1 MRYNVLTPDGVPIEH
16 AGSYETKELAEI
28 ALDKWVKSYE
38 KLGYYS
44 SYKWEISVARL
55 KARCKIV
62 VDSKWNVKLRSKLE
76 DDYIRET
83 GRFAF
88 LDPARIDIRYVEW
101 LELKLAKLY
110 KKYRIIT
117 DMYCGFSV
125 QCWRIWFPF
134 WLQIDFTNTFLSL
147 EEAKEALEL
156 HKNLTIHY
164 EE

>member
-110 KKYRIIT
+110 
-117 DMYCGFSV
+117 
-125 QCWRIWFPF
+125 
-134 WLQIDFTNTFLSL
+134 
-147 EEAKEALEL
+147 
-156 HKNLTIHY
+156 
-164 EE
+164 